1 MKKFV
6 CLALPMLAASA
17 LAHAEDF
24 YLGANLSS
32 ATRGNIQIVDGA
44 TKVEQGQSKKGLPY
58 GLYAGYALSKDWAVE
73 AGYRGEAGAAT
84 FNLPQNYQMKMHTSA
99 AYLAARGNW
108 ALNEDWTL
116 FGKIGIARGEAK
128 AEISGK
134 NPPPAEKFSRTGA
147 YLSVGAAYQ
156 VAKGVALD
164 VQLEHTDK
172 LKRDGLVANMDR
184 IALGVKLDF

>member
-1 MKKFV
+1 MPRFAYA
-6 CLALPMLAASA
+6 CCQRAGPCRRL
-17 LAHAEDF
+17 
-24 YLGANLSS
+24 LSGRES
-32 ATRGNIQIVDGA
+32 EQRYARQYPERGWRH
-44 TKVEQGQSKKGLPY
+44 QGGTGPVQKGLPY

-84 FNLPQNYQMKMHTSA
+84 FKLPQNYQMKMHTNA

-134 NPPPAEKFSRTGA
+134 NSPPAESSAAPAPT
-147 YLSVGAAYQ
+147 SVWVAAYQ